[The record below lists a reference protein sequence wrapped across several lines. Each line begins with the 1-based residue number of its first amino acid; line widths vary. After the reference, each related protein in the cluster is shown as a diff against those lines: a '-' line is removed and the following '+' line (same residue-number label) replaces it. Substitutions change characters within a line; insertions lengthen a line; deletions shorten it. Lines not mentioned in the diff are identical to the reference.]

1 MTKDV
6 AGLMK
11 YIGDNTAKN
20 SYFSANGKAYLYT
33 DKTGN
38 KSLYVEG
45 VQYIPEAKFKA
56 LIETYLIKHNLKG
69 FSKNDVYDMLIK
81 GTYGNG
87 FVVGKEYND
96 MRLGAERNGTITE
109 AGEVGKMVGLYMAM
123 PLNERSLDPSNARK
137 VNDEY
142 LKSYDSDTRSITTR
156 NLDIKN
162 TPTPYDSSDYFDME

>member
-1 MTKDV
+1 MSKDV

-20 SYFSANGKAYLYT
+20 SYFSANGKAYRYT
-33 DKTGN
+33 NKTGN

-45 VQYIPEAKFKA
+45 IQYIPESKFKA
-56 LIETYLIKHNLKG
+56 LIEAYLIKHNLKG
-69 FSKNDVYDMLIK
+69 FSKNDIYDMLIK

-96 MRLGAERNGTITE
+96 MRLGSEHNGTITE
-109 AGEVGKMVGLYMAM
+109 AGEVGKMVGLYIAM

-156 NLDIKN
+156 NLDIIN
-162 TPTPYDSSDYFDME
+162 TPWDKTTSDYYDMQ